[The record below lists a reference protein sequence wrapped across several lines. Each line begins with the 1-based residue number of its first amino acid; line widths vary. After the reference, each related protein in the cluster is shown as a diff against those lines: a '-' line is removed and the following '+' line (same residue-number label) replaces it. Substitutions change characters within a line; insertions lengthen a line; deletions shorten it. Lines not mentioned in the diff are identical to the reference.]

1 MGMILMIRN
10 AVFFLLSIVLGV
22 SPAFGQEWARKMFEQ
37 TRHDFGYVARDG
49 KAEFE
54 FVLSNIYLKD
64 VHIARV
70 RSSCGCTSP
79 RIKQA
84 LLKTYEKG
92 AIVASLNT
100 RSFLGRKG
108 ATITVVFD
116 KPSYAEVQLHVSGYI
131 RDDVVLNPG
140 SVQLGSVDQGTP
152 ADAKIA
158 VSYAGRGNWKILEV
172 RSGNPHISGKAVQ
185 TSRGGG
191 RVAYDLLV
199 HLDRDAPAAY
209 LKDHLILITND
220 RRSKQIP
227 VRVEGRVRP
236 AVTVSPASLFMGVV
250 RPGKQVTRQLVV
262 QGKKPFRIVSI
273 TCEDDSLKLQ
283 APAGHAARSLHVI
296 PVTFIAGSRPGKVAG
311 TIWIETDLEERR
323 AELPAHAVV
332 LAP

>member
-1 MGMILMIRN
+1 MLRKAGFVLFL
-10 AVFFLLSIVLGV
+10 VFLAGPSV
-22 SPAFGQEWARKMFEQ
+22 FGQEWARKMFEQ

-64 VHIARV
+64 VHIASV

-92 AIVASLNT
+92 AIVAAFNT
-100 RSFLGRKG
+100 RAFLGRKG

-131 RDDVVLNPG
+131 REDVVLRPG
-140 SVQLGSVDQGTP
+140 SVQLGSVDQGNP

-158 VSYAGRGNWKILEV
+158 VSYAGGGDWKILEV
-172 RSGNPHISGKAVQ
+172 RSGNPHISGKAVE
-185 TSRGGG
+185 TRRGGG
-191 RVAYDLLV
+191 RVSYDLLV
-199 HLDRDAPAAY
+199 HLDQDAPAVY

-236 AVTVSPASLFMGVV
+236 ALTVSPASLFMGVV

-273 TCEDDSLKLQ
+273 TCEDDALKLQ
-283 APAGHAARSLHVI
+283 APADDAAKSLHVI
-296 PVTFIAGSRPGKVAG
+296 PVTFIAGSQPGKVAK
-311 TIWIETDLEERR
+311 TIWIETDLAETK

>member
-1 MGMILMIRN
+1 MLRKAGFVL
-10 AVFFLLSIVLGV
+10 FLVLVAGPSV
-22 SPAFGQEWARKMFEQ
+22 FGQEWARKMFEQ

-54 FVLSNIYLKD
+54 FVLSNIYVKD
-64 VHIARV
+64 VHIASV
-70 RSSCGCTSP
+70 RSSCGCTNP

-92 AIVASLNT
+92 AIVASFNT

-108 ATITVVFD
+108 ATITVVLD
-116 KPSYAEVQLHVSGYI
+116 KPSHAEVQLQVSGYI

-140 SVQLGSVDQGTP
+140 SVQLGSVDQGSP
-152 ADAKIA
+152 ADAKIT
-158 VSYAGRGNWKILEV
+158 VDYAGRGNWKILEV
-172 RSGNPHISGKAVQ
+172 RSGNPHVSAKAAE
-185 TSRGGG
+185 TRRGGG
-191 RVAYDLLV
+191 RVSYDLLV
-199 HLDRDAPAAY
+199 HLDRDAPAVY
-209 LKDHLILITND
+209 LKDYLILITND
-220 RRSKQIP
+220 QRSKQIP

-250 RPGKQVTRQLVV
+250 RPGKQVTRQFVV

-283 APAGHAARSLHVI
+283 TSADDAAKSLHVI
-296 PVTFIAGSRPGKVAG
+296 PVTFIAGSQPGKVAR
-311 TIWIETDLEERR
+311 TIRIETDLEDSRT
-323 AELPAHAVV
+323 ELPAHAVV